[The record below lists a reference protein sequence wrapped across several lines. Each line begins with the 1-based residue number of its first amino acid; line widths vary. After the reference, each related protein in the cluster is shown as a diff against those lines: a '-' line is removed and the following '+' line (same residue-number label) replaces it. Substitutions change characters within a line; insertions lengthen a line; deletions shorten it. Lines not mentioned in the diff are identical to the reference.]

1 MKQKKKVLFMCTGNS
16 CRSQMAEGL
25 LRHMAGDQF
34 EVFSSGSHPS
44 HVHPLSVKIM
54 DEIGIDISRHTSD
67 HVDQYLDKGIDIVIT
82 VCDHANQVCPV
93 FPGEVKRIH
102 WSVDDPFR
110 GWGDDDRLLSC
121 YRETRSDL
129 KRRIEGLLE
138 TSV

>member
-1 MKQKKKVLFMCTGNS
+1 MCTGNS

-102 WSVDDPFR
+102 WSVDDPFS
-110 GWGDDDRLLSC
+110 GWGDDDRLLSR

>member
-1 MKQKKKVLFMCTGNS
+1 MCTGNS

-82 VCDHANQVCPV
+82 VCDHANQVCPL

-110 GWGDDDRLLSC
+110 GWDDDDRLLNR

-129 KRRIEGLLE
+129 KRRIEGFMD
-138 TSV
+138 TSTWEIQ